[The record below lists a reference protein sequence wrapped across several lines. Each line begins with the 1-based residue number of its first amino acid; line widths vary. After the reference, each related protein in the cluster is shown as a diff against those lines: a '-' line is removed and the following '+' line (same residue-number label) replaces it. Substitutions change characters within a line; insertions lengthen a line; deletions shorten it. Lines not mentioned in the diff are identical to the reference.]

1 MNFSG
6 PQSHQR
12 RLSLISGAKVAW
24 GSLDVSATGDR
35 QLGAGLAVVRLDR
48 EQEQPEERA
57 HGADAKGEEA
67 WADEQV

>member
-1 MNFSG
+1 M
-6 PQSHQR
+6 
-12 RLSLISGAKVAW
+12 
-24 GSLDVSATGDR
+24 DVSATGDR

-67 WADEQV
+67 WADEQVQARHVVL